1 MDRNYVLIVRTGAA
15 EIKAVEN
22 LDDAVFDDVLPLI
35 ELTRG
40 RKKTI
45 ENNVSYPFESRL
57 DKLAAKLRE
66 KQVAFDVT
74 SDEELSCIETDRFY
88 NYENGYECWVEFL
101 KSLKQKYNFS
111 KIVPTL
117 ITNYEDEHFEE
128 NYKKEIQVLLDE
140 FDFILYR
147 CSIDNEDCYEDL
159 NIIQEELGNKK
170 MYILIDC
177 GYMAQAMQNNVAEK
191 CKARIRNINNL
202 LSCKHDIIICGTSFP
217 NNISEIGNDASDT
230 FRISEVDVFKSCRGV
245 DDTVVYGDYG
255 SINPKRNDG
264 IIMARGWIPRIDVPL
279 ENSIFYYR
287 QRRPKGESKYS
298 STYQEVAKRVLK
310 DKRFPDK
317 LNTWGTSMIKQCAN
331 VVVPSS
337 SPSFWISVR
346 MNIHVMQQLKRLKN
360 L

>member
-1 MDRNYVLIVRTGAA
+1 M
-15 EIKAVEN
+15 EN

-40 RKKTI
+40 RKRTI
-45 ENNVSYPFESRL
+45 EDNVSYSFESRL
-57 DKLAAKLRE
+57 GKLAAKLRG

-74 SDEELSCIETDRFY
+74 SDEELSCTETDRFY
-88 NYENGYECWVEFL
+88 NYANGYQCWVEFL
-101 KSLKQKYNFS
+101 QSLKQECIFS
-111 KIVPTL
+111 EIVPTL
-117 ITNYEDEHFEE
+117 ITNYEDENFEE
-128 NYKKEIQVLLDE
+128 NYKKEIKSLLDE
-140 FDFILYR
+140 FGVILYR

-159 NIIQEELGNKK
+159 DIIQKELGYKK
-170 MYILIDC
+170 IYILIDC

-191 CKARIRNINNL
+191 CKARIRNIHKL
-202 LSCKHDIIICGTSFP
+202 LSCNYDIIICGTSFP
-217 NNISEIGNDASDT
+217 NNISDIGNDASDT
-230 FRISEVDVFKSCRGV
+230 FRISEVDVFESCYGV

-298 STYQEVAKRVLK
+298 STYLEVAKRVLK
-310 DKRFPDK
+310 DQRFPHMLD
-317 LNTWGTSMIKQCAN
+317 TWGTSMIKQCAK

-346 MNIHVMQQLKRLKN
+346 MNIHVMQQLRRLKN
-360 L
+360 LRF

>member
-22 LDDAVFDDVLPLI
+22 LNDAVFDDVLPLI

-45 ENNVSYPFESRL
+45 ENSVSYPFESRL
-57 DKLAAKLRE
+57 GKLAAKLRG

-74 SDEELSCIETDRFY
+74 SDEELSCTETDRFY
-88 NYENGYECWVEFL
+88 NYANGYEYWVEFL
-101 KSLKQKYNFS
+101 QSLKQECIFS
-111 KIVPTL
+111 EIVPTL

-128 NYKKEIQVLLDE
+128 NYRKEIQALLEE
-140 FDFILYR
+140 FGVILYR

-159 NIIQEELGNKK
+159 DIIQKELGNKK

-191 CKARIRNINNL
+191 CKVRIQNIHNL
-202 LSCKHDIIICGTSFP
+202 LSCNYDIIICGTSFP
-217 NNISEIGNDASDT
+217 NNISDIGNDASDT
-230 FRISEVDVFKSCRGV
+230 FRISEVDVFESCYGV

-279 ENSIFYYR
+279 VNSIFYYR

-310 DKRFPDK
+310 DQRFPYMLD
-317 LNTWGTSMIKQCAN
+317 TWGTSMIKQCAK

-346 MNIHVMQQLKRLKN
+346 MNIHVMQQLRRLKN

>member
-22 LDDAVFDDVLPLI
+22 LDDTVFDDVLPLI

-45 ENNVSYPFESRL
+45 ENIVSYPFESRL
-57 DKLAAKLRE
+57 DKLAAKLRG

-74 SDEELSCIETDRFY
+74 SDEELSCTETDRFY
-88 NYENGYECWVEFL
+88 NYANGYECWVEFL
-101 KSLKQKYNFS
+101 QSLKQENIFS
-111 KIVPTL
+111 EIVPTL

-128 NYKKEIQVLLDE
+128 NFRKEIHTLLDE
-140 FDFILYR
+140 FGVVLYR
-147 CSIDNEDCYEDL
+147 CSIEDEDCYEDL
-159 NIIQEELGNKK
+159 DFIQKELENQK

-191 CKARIRNINNL
+191 CKARIRNIHNL
-202 LSCKHDIIICGTSFP
+202 LSCNYDIIICGTSFP
-217 NNISEIGNDASDT
+217 NNISDIGNDASDT
-230 FRISEVDVFKSCRGV
+230 FRISEVDVFESCHEV

-279 ENSIFYYR
+279 ENAIFYYR

-298 STYQEVAKRVLK
+298 FTYREVAKRVLK
-310 DKRFPDK
+310 DQRFPHM

-331 VVVPSS
+331 ELIPSS

-346 MNIHVMQQLKRLKN
+346 MNIHVMQQLRRLKN
-360 L
+360 

>member
-22 LDDAVFDDVLPLI
+22 LDDTVFDDVLPLI

-57 DKLAAKLRE
+57 DKLAVKLRE
-66 KQVAFDVT
+66 KLVAFDVT

-128 NYKKEIQVLLDE
+128 NYKKEIQVLLGE
-140 FDFILYR
+140 FDVILYR

-159 NIIQEELGNKK
+159 NIIQKELGNKK

-191 CKARIRNINNL
+191 CKARIRNIHNL

-230 FRISEVDVFKSCRGV
+230 FRISEVDVFESCCGV
-245 DDTVVYGDYG
+245 DNTVVYGDYG

-298 STYQEVAKRVLK
+298 STYQDVAKRVLK
-310 DKRFPDK
+310 DQRFPDK
-317 LNTWGTSMIKQCAN
+317 LKTWGTSMIKQCAN

-346 MNIHVMQQLKRLKN
+346 MNIHVMQQLERLKN